1 MKINHK
7 VTEFDP
13 KDEKVVELLAKLKN
27 ANSPYP
33 SAMLESRRQS
43 FMSQMAGMG
52 VGAAF
57 KNAVKNGNGTG
68 GTSTTTGLL
77 LEATLIVA
85 IVAES
90 IVLAYIYRDRLV
102 DVFKSTSTT
111 PAIQEVTSLPVITS
125 SFPTLDP
132 TVEMPEV
139 SISAVPE
146 VSVSAIP
153 EVSVSDIPTEIAS
166 HIPSGT
172 PTPAVA
178 ESLNTNN
185 SEAATLAGSTPN
197 PNGNNGNN
205 GNHYGQTPKPERT
218 KEKDADN
225 PGNGNGDKAP
235 KPLKGDK

>member
-1 MKINHK
+1 MKTNHK

-68 GTSTTTGLL
+68 GASTTTGLL

-102 DVFKSTSTT
+102 DVFKGTSTT

-125 SFPTLDP
+125 SLPTLDP
-132 TVEMPEV
+132 TLEIPEV
-139 SISAVPE
+139 SISA
-146 VSVSAIP
+146 IP
-153 EVSVSDIPTEIAS
+153 EVSISEIPTEIAT
-166 HIPSGT
+166 HMPPGT

-185 SEAATLAGSTPN
+185 SEAATLTGSTPN

-225 PGNGNGDKAP
+225 PGNGNGEKAP
-235 KPLKGDK
+235 KPPKGDK

>member
-1 MKINHK
+1 MKTNHK

-27 ANSPYP
+27 ANSAYP
-33 SAMLESRRQS
+33 SAMLESRRRS

-77 LEATLIVA
+77 LETTLIVA
-85 IVAES
+85 IVAEA

-111 PAIQEVTSLPVITS
+111 PAIQEVTSLPAITS
-125 SFPTLDP
+125 SFPTL
-132 TVEMPEV
+132 EIPEV

-153 EVSVSDIPTEIAS
+153 EVSLSDIPTEIAS
-166 HIPSGT
+166 HIPPGT

-178 ESLNTNN
+178 ESLNANN
-185 SEAATLAGSTPN
+185 SEAATLTGSTPD

>member
-1 MKINHK
+1 MKTNHK

-27 ANSPYP
+27 ANGPYP

-43 FMSQMAGMG
+43 FMSQMAGMEM
-52 VGAAF
+52 GAAF

-102 DVFKSTSTT
+102 DVFKGTSTT

-132 TVEMPEV
+132 TLEIPEV
-139 SISAVPE
+139 SISA
-146 VSVSAIP
+146 IP
-153 EVSVSDIPTEIAS
+153 EVSISDIPTEIAT
-166 HIPSGT
+166 HIPPGT

-185 SEAATLAGSTPN
+185 SEAATLTGSTPN

>member
-1 MKINHK
+1 MKTNHK

-102 DVFKSTSTT
+102 DVFKGTSTT
-111 PAIQEVTSLPVITS
+111 PAIQEVTSLPVVTS

-132 TVEMPEV
+132 TLEIPEV
-139 SISAVPE
+139 SISA
-146 VSVSAIP
+146 IP
-153 EVSVSDIPTEIAS
+153 EVSISAIPTEIAT
-166 HIPSGT
+166 HIPPGT

-178 ESLNTNN
+178 QSLNTNN
-185 SEAATLAGSTPN
+185 SEAATLTGSTPN

-218 KEKDADN
+218 KEKDVDN
-225 PGNGNGDKAP
+225 PGNGNGGKAP

>member
-1 MKINHK
+1 MKTNHK

-13 KDEKVVELLAKLKN
+13 EDEKVVELLAKLKN

-33 SAMLESRRQS
+33 SIMLESRRQS
-43 FMSQMAGMG
+43 FMSQMAGLG

-57 KNAVKNGNGTG
+57 KNAAKNGNGTG
-68 GTSTTTGLL
+68 GASTTTGLL

-90 IVLAYIYRDRLV
+90 IVLAYLYRDRLV
-102 DVFKSTSTT
+102 DVFNGTSAT

-125 SFPTLDP
+125 SFPILDP
-132 TVEMPEV
+132 TLEIPEV
-139 SISAVPE
+139 SISA
-146 VSVSAIP
+146 IP
-153 EVSVSDIPTEIAS
+153 EVSISEIPTEIAT
-166 HIPSGT
+166 HIPPGT

-185 SEAATLAGSTPN
+185 SEAATLTGSTPN

-225 PGNGNGDKAP
+225 PGNGNGEKAP
-235 KPLKGDK
+235 KPPKGDK